1 VSITNYAELKSAI
14 SDFLNRDDL
23 TAVIPTFVSLAEARI
38 ARDLRHWKQDRRV
51 TTDVDERYEN
61 LPFDWISIHMV
72 EHTDGGEISSV
83 SNTEMAALRANST
96 TPGKPRFFKNNA
108 NDMEFYPAPD
118 ATYNI
123 TMVYQA
129 RIPSLSEDTDTNW
142 LLLQAPDVM
151 LYAALM
157 QSAPYLADDNRT
169 QVWAQLY
176 QSAVQALNTE
186 NETSRMSGPLKMRI
200 PR

>member
-1 VSITNYAELKSAI
+1 MSITTYAELKSAI
-14 SDFLNRDDL
+14 GDFLNRDDL

-129 RIPSLSEDTDTNW
+129 RIPSLSVKTLTQIGSYYRRQM
-142 LLLQAPDVM
+142 LCYMRPLCSLRHILQTTT
-151 LYAALM
+151 ALK
-157 QSAPYLADDNRT
+157 SGRSYTR
-169 QVWAQLY
+169 AQFKRLTPKTRHRECL
-176 QSAVQALNTE
+176 V
-186 NETSRMSGPLKMRI
+186 R
-200 PR
+200 

>member
-1 VSITNYAELKSAI
+1 MSITIYSELKTAVA
-14 SDFLNRDDL
+14 DFLNRDDL
-23 TAVIPTFVSLAEARI
+23 TAIIPTFISLAEARI

-61 LPFDWISIHMV
+61 LPSDWISIHLV

-83 SNTEMAALRANST
+83 SNSEMAALRSRST
-96 TPGKPRFFKNNA
+96 TTGKPRHFKNNA

-123 TMVYQA
+123 TVIYQA
-129 RIPSLSEDTDTNW
+129 RIPSLSEDADTNW

-169 QVWAQLY
+169 QVWSQLY

-186 NETSRMSGPLKMRI
+186 NQTSRMSGTLSMRI